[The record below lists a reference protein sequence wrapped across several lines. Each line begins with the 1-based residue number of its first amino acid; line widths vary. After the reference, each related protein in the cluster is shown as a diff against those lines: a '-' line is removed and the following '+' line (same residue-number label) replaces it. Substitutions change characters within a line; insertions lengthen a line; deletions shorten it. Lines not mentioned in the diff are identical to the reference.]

1 MVETVNYGGGPMK
14 HVMIAMTVLVI
25 LVLQASMAQGATQ
38 APGRV
43 APSFPESEGIPPG
56 QPPQPLLGVID
67 DSIANRLTVGMT
79 DAEVFAFAG
88 PPKFPVRDFNLAS
101 RWVYVVGDD
110 VLELA
115 FASGQ
120 IVEIK
125 RLPARMIR

>member
-1 MVETVNYGGGPMK
+1 MK
-14 HVMIAMTVLVI
+14 HVTIVMALLVI
-25 LVLQASMAQGATQ
+25 LVLQASMAHSATQ

-43 APSFPESEGIPPG
+43 APSFPESESVPPG
-56 QPPQPLLGVID
+56 QPPLGVID

-125 RLPARMIR
+125 RLPARTIR